1 MIRSQGDR
9 NWESGGREQE
19 RVGGGGGGGRLGG
32 VGQRKS

>member
-19 RVGGGGGGGRLGG
+19 RAGGGGAKKVIGKGEGGH
-32 VGQRKS
+32 